1 MTETLEVALE
11 LQTRE
16 FTQFLGSNFEQNNWC
31 QALYRKSL
39 TNAQLPRPEKCENIA
54 PQGRPHIL
62 VPEQLL
68 VQTTKGQWQQHPV
81 VFPHYGTYEALKY
94 RHGSLVVFLAD
105 QYYFRIPYDP
115 FMNPSLEAFYK
126 EAQRLM
132 LTSGSTINLQGYS
145 QGDY

>member
-1 MTETLEVALE
+1 MTETLEVTLE
-11 LQTRE
+11 LQMQE
-16 FTQFLGSNFEQNNWC
+16 FTQFLGPNFEQNNWC

-39 TNAQLPRPEKCENIA
+39 TTVQLPRPEKCENIP
-54 PQGRPHIL
+54 PQGKPHII

-81 VFPHYGTYEALKY
+81 VFLHYGTYEALKY

-105 QYYFRIPYDP
+105 RGYAQIPYDT
-115 FMNPSLEAFYK
+115 FMGPPLEAFYE
-126 EAQRLM
+126 EAKRLG
-132 LTSGSTINLQGYS
+132 LTSGSAIDLRGYS